1 LCGSFPQKRVRGEEA
16 RSFSTLK
23 RNAARENVERLR
35 AALLRTRRSAWL
47 WLAAPGRFF
56 LILAVMVAM
65 ESNSKMFEA
74 R

>member
-1 LCGSFPQKRVRGEEA
+1 MAPRLLN
-16 RSFSTLK
+16 LK

>member
-1 LCGSFPQKRVRGEEA
+1 MAPRLLN
-16 RSFSTLK
+16 LK

-35 AALLRTRRSAWL
+35 AALLRTRRS
-47 WLAAPGRFF
+47 APGRFF